1 MLTGEEILNLNLI
14 KNIKDE
20 NLQIQPTGIDFSVK
34 TIYEWKDRGVIDFTN
49 KDRKIPEI
57 KEIKKVNGIYYL
69 SMGAY
74 MIEFEEQVKIP
85 NNIAGLML
93 SRSSLNRMG
102 AFVTGALIDPGFEG
116 SISVALNIINP
127 YGLNIKEGARIA
139 QWIFFKLQNK
149 TTSGY
154 SGIYSKKNIKSN
166 KTVVSN
172 KVNIN
177 NTHDKFIKL
186 FYSTLVNNP
195 ANISN
200 YLSSNFK
207 NYLFTTYKSTDYTND
222 IQNILSLNS
231 LPSQLHFYM
240 DFSNYS
246 TVYINANQSYLYF
259 NIYFTRYNNSFVVTD
274 ITLSEG

>member
-14 KNIKDE
+14 KNIKDK

-154 SGIYSKKNIKSN
+154 SGIYSKKNIK
-166 KTVVSN
+166 
-172 KVNIN
+172 
-177 NTHDKFIKL
+177 
-186 FYSTLVNNP
+186 
-195 ANISN
+195 
-200 YLSSNFK
+200 
-207 NYLFTTYKSTDYTND
+207 D
-222 IQNILSLNS
+222 IHS
-231 LPSQLHFYM
+231 
-240 DFSNYS
+240 
-246 TVYINANQSYLYF
+246 
-259 NIYFTRYNNSFVVTD
+259 
-274 ITLSEG
+274 